1 MRRLWDERAES
12 WDEGGAAGLRRV
24 VDAVLDAADAGWGTR
39 VLDLGCGTGQLSVP
53 LARAGAE
60 VIAVDLS
67 PSMIEKLSA
76 KADAAGLQN
85 LMGVVVPIEE
95 LDIAPGSFDVVVS
108 NYTLHHLKDA
118 DKRALVA
125 KVITWLRPGG
135 KFVVGDMMF
144 GRGATARD
152 RTIIA
157 SKVATLLRRGPAGWW
172 RVVKN
177 VARFTFRTIERPV
190 PIETWRSFFES
201 AGFGNVTA
209 VPVVSEAAV
218 VVGIRP

>member
-1 MRRLWDERAES
+1 
-12 WDEGGAAGLRRV
+12 
-24 VDAVLDAADAGWGTR
+24 
-39 VLDLGCGTGQLSVP
+39 
-53 LARAGAE
+53 
-60 VIAVDLS
+60 
-67 PSMIEKLSA
+67 
-76 KADAAGLQN
+76 
-85 LMGVVVPIEE
+85 
-95 LDIAPGSFDVVVS
+95 
-108 NYTLHHLKDA
+108 
-118 DKRALVA
+118 
-125 KVITWLRPGG
+125 
-135 KFVVGDMMF
+135 MMF